1 MDFLNPTA
9 EQFALY
15 IRFWI
20 DFLYPPAKT
29 LKEVEGA
36 GEIQPQL
43 IIFLAIGLL
52 LSWIV
57 GHMSFF
63 FGLPNDSSPIF
74 QGVSNLAYD
83 DIPSLGFSV
92 LLVIVIASA
101 LFHALMRLY
110 VSFWDWANLRLGANP
125 PSEALH
131 GNVFDTIN
139 GAVGFG
145 AFFAP
150 LSVLLFVSAL
160 LVAKHN
166 YLYVSIFIIVLT
178 VLLFYVYFMSAL
190 ARTHKETSAF
200 HVFLIFCVSVGPILV
215 FAIGPMGSNP
225 SSTTG
230 LISSISSVR

>member
-9 EQFALY
+9 EQFARY

-29 LKEVEGA
+29 LKEVEGT

-57 GHMSFF
+57 GHISFSL
-63 FGLPNDSSPIF
+63 GLPNDPSPIF
-74 QGVSNLAYD
+74 QRVSNLAYD

-110 VSFWDWANLRLGANP
+110 VSFWDWANLRLKANQ

-145 AFFAP
+145 AFFVP
-150 LSVLLFVSAL
+150 LFVLLFVSTL

-166 YLYVSIFIIVLT
+166 HPYVSIFIIVLA
-178 VLLFYVYFMSAL
+178 VLLFFVYFMSAL

-215 FAIGPMGSNP
+215 FVIGPNP